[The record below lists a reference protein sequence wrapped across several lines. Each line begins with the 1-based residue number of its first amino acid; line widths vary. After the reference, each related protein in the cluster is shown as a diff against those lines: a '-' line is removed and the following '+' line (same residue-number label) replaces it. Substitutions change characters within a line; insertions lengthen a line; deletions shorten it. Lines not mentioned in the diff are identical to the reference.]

1 MLLVLSPSK
10 TQVINGK
17 TISKWTLPPLLQHAE
32 ELTAILRGMD
42 EKKLGE
48 LMRISPPLA
57 AQTYRRF
64 QEMSF
69 PFTPGNSRQALLVF
83 RGAQY
88 TPIEIDRYSEEDFLY
103 AQEHLCMLSG
113 LYGVLRPL
121 DLIQPYRLE
130 MATKLV
136 TGKGRNLY
144 QFWDGLLAKTLRI
157 FMAGH
162 KHPVLVNLASVEY
175 FRAVRVR
182 ELGVPVLKID
192 FKEQKGDAT
201 RVIAVHAKRA
211 RGLMADWVLR
221 NRIGEIEGLKQ
232 FTRAGYQFSKEMSS
246 PWHWVFCR
254 PGQ

>member
-10 TQVINGK
+10 TQVVNGK
-17 TISKWTLPPLLQHAE
+17 TISEWTLPPLLQHAE
-32 ELTAILRGMD
+32 ELAAILRGMD
-42 EKKLGE
+42 ENALGKL
-48 LMRISPPLA
+48 MHISPRLT
-57 AQTYRRF
+57 AQTYKRF

-83 RGAQY
+83 RGAQF
-88 TPIEIDRYSEEDFLY
+88 TPIEIDRYSEEDFVY
-103 AQEHLCMLSG
+103 AQEHFCMLSG

-130 MATKLV
+130 MATRLV
-136 TGKGRNLY
+136 TSRGSNLY
-144 QFWDGLLAKTLRI
+144 QFWDGLLAKTLRS

-175 FRAVRVR
+175 FRAVRAG

-192 FKEQKGDAT
+192 FKEQKGDSVK
-201 RVIAVHAKRA
+201 VIAVHAKRA
-211 RGLMADWVLR
+211 RGLMADWVIR
-221 NRIGEIEGLKQ
+221 NRIEEIEALKQ
-232 FTRAGYQFSKEMSS
+232 FVRAGYQFSKEMSS
-246 PWHWVFCR
+246 SWQWVFCR